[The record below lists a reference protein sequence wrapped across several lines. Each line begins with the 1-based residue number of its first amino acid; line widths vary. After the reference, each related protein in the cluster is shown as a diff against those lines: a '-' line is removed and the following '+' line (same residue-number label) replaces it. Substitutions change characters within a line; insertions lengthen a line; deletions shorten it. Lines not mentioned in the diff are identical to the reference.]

1 MSKRIVIALGGNAL
15 GNTPYEQLAL
25 VTETAKPIVDL
36 IAQGN
41 EVIIAHGNGPQ
52 VGMINLGM
60 STAAEAKAIKSDMP
74 FPECGAMSQGYIG
87 YHLQNAIGNELAAM
101 SVMEMTT
108 SFAQEM
114 AVKATGKPVEFFKLM
129 PRGKIKKVQAAVI
142 KGMDNSENANEVKK
156 QLESHT
162 LKFAAPYTYEGS
174 EKAELKG
181 KTFDSIDLSGVG
193 ELNTMSESMAESRMA
208 AGGFAPVNTHRNY
221 LYCCIIA
228 SMGTG
233 YPVDFFAGLPLCEA
247 VKLRDAINSDF
258 FE

>member
-1 MSKRIVIALGGNAL
+1 MDNIVKFDK
-15 GNTPYEQLAL
+15 PYKFEGKEYDSLDLSGMEKMTVQ
-25 VTETAKPIVDL
+25 DL
-36 IAQGN
+36 IDIQKN
-41 EVIIAHGNGPQ
+41 
-52 VGMINLGM
+52 
-60 STAAEAKAIKSDMP
+60 
-74 FPECGAMSQGYIG
+74 
-87 YHLQNAIGNELAAM
+87 IGNEMAAM

-114 AVKATGKPVEFFKLM
+114 AVKATGKPVEFIKLM

-142 KGMDNSENANEVKK
+142 KGMDNSENADEVKK

-181 KTFDSIDLSGVG
+181 KTFDGIDLSGVG
-193 ELNTMSESMAESRMA
+193 ELNTMSESMAENRMA

-247 VKLRDAINSDF
+247 VKLRDAVNSDF

>member
-1 MSKRIVIALGGNAL
+1 M
-15 GNTPYEQLAL
+15 E
-25 VTETAKPIVDL
+25 
-36 IAQGN
+36 
-41 EVIIAHGNGPQ
+41 
-52 VGMINLGM
+52 M
-60 STAAEAKAIKSDMP
+60 STA
-74 FPECGAMSQGYIG
+74 
-87 YHLQNAIGNELAAM
+87 
-101 SVMEMTT
+101 
-108 SFAQEM
+108 FAQEM

-129 PRGKIKKVQAAVI
+129 PRGKIKKVQAAI
-142 KGMDNSENANEVKK
+142 IQGMNSSENADEIKK
-156 QLESHT
+156 QLESHA

-181 KTFDSIDLSGVG
+181 QTFEGIDLSGVG
-193 ELNTMSESMAESRMA
+193 ELNTMSESTAENRMA

-247 VKLRDAINSDF
+247 VKLRDAVSADF

>member
-1 MSKRIVIALGGNAL
+1 MVKPWDNAKL
-15 GNTPYEQLAL
+15 L
-25 VTETAKPIVDL
+25 ETL
-36 IAQGN
+36 
-41 EVIIAHGNGPQ
+41 
-52 VGMINLGM
+52 
-60 STAAEAKAIKSDMP
+60 
-74 FPECGAMSQGYIG
+74 
-87 YHLQNAIGNELAAM
+87 
-101 SVMEMTT
+101 
-108 SFAQEM
+108 
-114 AVKATGKPVEFFKLM
+114 
-129 PRGKIKKVQAAVI
+129 QAAYQI
-142 KGMDNSENANEVKK
+142 RSANHKGGAGNK
-156 QLESHT
+156 QFVSHT

-193 ELNTMSESMAESRMA
+193 ELNTMSESMAENRMA

-247 VKLRDAINSDF
+247 VKLRDAVNSDF

>member
-1 MSKRIVIALGGNAL
+1 MDNIVKFDK
-15 GNTPYEQLAL
+15 PYKFEGKEYDSLDLSGMEKMTVQ
-25 VTETAKPIVDL
+25 DL
-36 IAQGN
+36 IDIQKN
-41 EVIIAHGNGPQ
+41 
-52 VGMINLGM
+52 
-60 STAAEAKAIKSDMP
+60 
-74 FPECGAMSQGYIG
+74 
-87 YHLQNAIGNELAAM
+87 IGNELAAM

-129 PRGKIKKVQAAVI
+129 PRGKIKKVQAAVV
-142 KGMDNSENANEVKK
+142 KGMDNSENADEVKK

-162 LKFAAPYTYEGS
+162 LKFAAPYTYKGS
-174 EKAELKG
+174 EKAELKD

-193 ELNTMSESMAESRMA
+193 ELNTMSESMAENRMA

-247 VKLRDAINSDF
+247 VKLRDAVNSDF
-258 FE
+258 SSKRRGKRTSESSYPAIHCHAFQHDGSTAPAPAGTGRSV

>member
-1 MSKRIVIALGGNAL
+1 MDYTVNFGK
-15 GNTPYEQLAL
+15 PYMFEGKECDSLDLSGMEKMTVQ
-25 VTETAKPIVDL
+25 DL
-36 IAQGN
+36 IDIQKN
-41 EVIIAHGNGPQ
+41 
-52 VGMINLGM
+52 
-60 STAAEAKAIKSDMP
+60 
-74 FPECGAMSQGYIG
+74 
-87 YHLQNAIGNELAAM
+87 IGNELAAM

-108 SFAQEM
+108 AFAQEM
-114 AVKATGKPVEFFKLM
+114 AVKATVKPVEFFKLIGL
-129 PRGKIKKVQAAVI
+129 GKIKKVQSAI
-142 KGMDNSENANEVKK
+142 IQGMDSSENADEIKK
-156 QLESHT
+156 QLESHA

-181 KTFDSIDLSGVG
+181 QTFEGIDLSGVG
-193 ELNTMSESMAESRMA
+193 ELNTMSESTAENRMV

-247 VKLRDAINSDF
+247 VKLRDAVSADF